1 MKLINESGKSRV
13 CGRRFALARSQCAP
27 LRTSKSRLDR
37 QTFSKADASSFLSY
51 VPPEQSVRC

>member
-13 CGRRFALARSQCAP
+13 CGRRFALARSQRAP
-27 LRTSKSRLDR
+27 LRSRLDR

-51 VPPEQSVRC
+51 VAPEPSVRY